1 MENQNYSVN
10 HNHPLHRNFI
20 LKLIETQKCVN
31 DLKKKRRN
39 IIARSL
45 KS

>member
-20 LKLIETQKCVN
+20 LKLIEIQKCVN
-31 DLKKKRRN
+31 DLKKN
-39 IIARSL
+39 VETL
-45 KS
+45 LHGP